1 MAGSIKSARAA
12 QPILMLTGFTDPA
25 LRIQEKPA
33 GVDMMLTKPIPQ
45 KDLRAAVAQLCPS

>member
-1 MAGSIKSARAA
+1 
-12 QPILMLTGFTDPA
+12 MLTGFTDPA